1 MKWTNRLKAMAAA
14 VVLTAVLSPAIGG
27 LPASAAVKPSA
38 TINNV
43 TASGDVLIR
52 QGTTFVTL
60 TDLKPLGNY
69 VMKYDNQKKQVT
81 IQGDNRTMILAAGS
95 TSMEVNGVKK
105 ALPAAPL
112 LHNGK
117 TLIPLRAVAQ
127 AFDASVYWNGSL
139 KTAYINK
146 AEPDIIADLKSS
158 DLATARN
165 AATKLPYSSELKKPE
180 LDMLPVEMQGVDY
193 YFPKG
198 QSQRFFLVDNDIA
211 SYFEIRGSVKY
222 LKWQGK
228 LDYSPKAPAN
238 QDLFFLPALK
248 AEIGKQPDTGNWILA
263 KFVFRYPS
271 GVTSYRLLDRVQEWG
286 EGYVELDNRA
296 PGYKGEIVTIPEE

>member
-1 MKWTNRLKAMAAA
+1 MKWTITLKAMTAAA
-14 VVLTAVLSPAIGG
+14 ILTTVLSPA
-27 LPASAAVKPSA
+27 LASSPASAAAKPA
-38 TINNV
+38 AAINNV
-43 TASGDVLIR
+43 TASGEVLIR
-52 QGTTFVTL
+52 QGSTYVTL

-69 VMKYDNQKKQVT
+69 ILRYDNSKKQVT
-81 IQGDNRTMILAAGS
+81 IQGDNRKVILTAGN
-95 TSMEVNGVKK
+95 TSMEVDGVKK
-105 ALPAAPL
+105 ALPSAPL

-117 TLIPLRAVAQ
+117 TMIPLRAVAQ
-127 AFDASVYWNGSL
+127 AFDANVYWNDAL

-146 AEPDIIADLKSS
+146 ADPGIIADLKST

-165 AATKLPYSSELKKPE
+165 AAAKLPYSSELKKPE
-180 LDMLPVEMQGVDY
+180 LEMLPVEMQGVNY

-198 QSQRFFLVDNDIA
+198 KSNSFFLVDNDIA
-211 SYFEIRGSVKY
+211 SYFDIHGGVKY

-228 LDYSPKAPAN
+228 LDYGAKASAN
-238 QDLFFLPALK
+238 QNLFFLPALK
-248 AEIGKQPDTGNWILA
+248 AEIGNQPNTQNWTIA

-271 GVTSYRLLDRVQEWG
+271 GVTSYRLLDRGQEWG